1 MGGPLDVRGGGVGW
15 GGRWMGG
22 HWMEGHPLGLELTE
36 AAEGYRA
43 ACTAVVDIGVGG
55 IEKSARGCDTAPSE
69 DGGLEEHAISRLG
82 ARRYMSGFGILG
94 DTWNCGIMLSVRRD

>member
-1 MGGPLDVRGGGVGW
+1 M

-22 HWMEGHPLGLELTE
+22 HWMGGHPLGLELTE
-36 AAEGYRA
+36 AAEGDCA
-43 ACTAVVDIGVGG
+43 ACTAVIDIGVGG
-55 IEKSARGCDTAPSE
+55 SEKSARGCDTAPSE

-94 DTWNCGIMLSVRRD
+94 DTWKCGIMLSVRRD